1 MFYILE
7 QMFVLCKK
15 HSVLFSHILFLH
27 MEGHEQASNR
37 SWLSMRSHLLQKGYH
52 GDAARKVRG
61 GGMTE
66 EHLTADLLKQLSA
79 AARPEDYLLQG
90 ETIDRELS
98 DYLNELRNDRGM
110 KRAAVVRE
118 SAVNETFVYDIFKGK
133 SLPGRNNALKLAFA
147 LRCSLIETQRI
158 LRLAGVSELWP
169 KRSRDA
175 VIIWCIERGLTLAQC
190 DDELYRLGEQ
200 TLVNPEDDSA

>member
-1 MFYILE
+1 
-7 QMFVLCKK
+7 
-15 HSVLFSHILFLH
+15 
-27 MEGHEQASNR
+27 
-37 SWLSMRSHLLQKGYH
+37 
-52 GDAARKVRG
+52 
-61 GGMTE
+61 MTE
-66 EHLTADLLKQLSA
+66 EHLTADLLKQLFA

-90 ETIDRELS
+90 ETMDRELS

-118 SAVNETFVYDIFKGK
+118 SAVNDIFKGK
-133 SLPGRNNALKLAFA
+133 SLPGRDNALKLAFA

-175 VIIWCIERGLTLAQC
+175 VIIWCIERGLTLSQC

>member
-1 MFYILE
+1 
-7 QMFVLCKK
+7 
-15 HSVLFSHILFLH
+15 
-27 MEGHEQASNR
+27 
-37 SWLSMRSHLLQKGYH
+37 
-52 GDAARKVRG
+52 
-61 GGMTE
+61 MTE

-133 SLPGRNNALKLAFA
+133 SLPGRDNALKLAFA
-147 LRCSLIETQRI
+147 LRGSLIETQRI

>member
-1 MFYILE
+1 
-7 QMFVLCKK
+7 
-15 HSVLFSHILFLH
+15 
-27 MEGHEQASNR
+27 
-37 SWLSMRSHLLQKGYH
+37 
-52 GDAARKVRG
+52 
-61 GGMTE
+61 MTE

-133 SLPGRNNALKLAFA
+133 SLPGRDNALKLAFA

-169 KRSRDA
+169 KRSRDFGA
-175 VIIWCIERGLTLAQC
+175 RIAATPSSSGASNAASHWRNAMTSSIAWASKRW
-190 DDELYRLGEQ
+190 
-200 TLVNPEDDSA
+200 

>member
-1 MFYILE
+1 
-7 QMFVLCKK
+7 
-15 HSVLFSHILFLH
+15 
-27 MEGHEQASNR
+27 
-37 SWLSMRSHLLQKGYH
+37 
-52 GDAARKVRG
+52 
-61 GGMTE
+61 MTE

-133 SLPGRNNALKLAFA
+133 SLPGRDNALKLAFA

-158 LRLAGVSELWP
+158 LRLAGVSELCPNAHATRSLSGASNAASRWRNAMTSSIVWVS
-169 KRSRDA
+169 KR
-175 VIIWCIERGLTLAQC
+175 W
-190 DDELYRLGEQ
+190 
-200 TLVNPEDDSA
+200 

>member
-1 MFYILE
+1 
-7 QMFVLCKK
+7 
-15 HSVLFSHILFLH
+15 
-27 MEGHEQASNR
+27 
-37 SWLSMRSHLLQKGYH
+37 
-52 GDAARKVRG
+52 
-61 GGMTE
+61 MTE

-98 DYLNELRNDRGM
+98 DYLNELRNDRSM
-110 KRAAVVRE
+110 KRA
-118 SAVNETFVYDIFKGK
+118 DIFKGK
-133 SLPGRNNALKLAFA
+133 SLPGRDNALKLAFA

>member
-1 MFYILE
+1 MA
-7 QMFVLCKK
+7 V
-15 HSVLFSHILFLH
+15 
-27 MEGHEQASNR
+27 
-37 SWLSMRSHLLQKGYH
+37 
-52 GDAARKVRG
+52 
-61 GGMTE
+61 

-133 SLPGRNNALKLAFA
+133 SGRFRA
-147 LRCSLIETQRI
+147 
-158 LRLAGVSELWP
+158 
-169 KRSRDA
+169 
-175 VIIWCIERGLTLAQC
+175 LAQ
-190 DDELYRLGEQ
+190 
-200 TLVNPEDDSA
+200 TLTRRGHYLVHRTRPHAGAVR

>member
-1 MFYILE
+1 M
-7 QMFVLCKK
+7 V
-15 HSVLFSHILFLH
+15 
-27 MEGHEQASNR
+27 
-37 SWLSMRSHLLQKGYH
+37 
-52 GDAARKVRG
+52 
-61 GGMTE
+61 E

-90 ETIDRELS
+90 ETIDREMS

-133 SLPGRNNALKLAFA
+133 SLPGRDNSLKLAFA

>member
-1 MFYILE
+1 M
-7 QMFVLCKK
+7 
-15 HSVLFSHILFLH
+15 
-27 MEGHEQASNR
+27 A
-37 SWLSMRSHLLQKGYH
+37 
-52 GDAARKVRG
+52 
-61 GGMTE
+61 E

-133 SLPGRNNALKLAFA
+133 SLPGRDNALKLAFA
-147 LRCSLIETQRI
+147 LRCGLIETQRI

-200 TLVNPEDDSA
+200 TLVNPEDDST

>member
-1 MFYILE
+1 
-7 QMFVLCKK
+7 
-15 HSVLFSHILFLH
+15 
-27 MEGHEQASNR
+27 
-37 SWLSMRSHLLQKGYH
+37 
-52 GDAARKVRG
+52 
-61 GGMTE
+61 MTE

-133 SLPGRNNALKLAFA
+133 SLPGRDNALKLAFA

-158 LRLAGVSELWP
+158 CGLQAFQSFGPNARATRSLSGASNVASRWRNAMTSSIAWVS
-169 KRSRDA
+169 KR
-175 VIIWCIERGLTLAQC
+175 W
-190 DDELYRLGEQ
+190 
-200 TLVNPEDDSA
+200 

>member
-27 MEGHEQASNR
+27 TVGFGQASNR
-37 SWLSMRSHLLQKGYH
+37 AWLSMRSHLLQKGYH
-52 GDAARKVRG
+52 GDAARKVRE

-66 EHLTADLLKQLSA
+66 DHLTANLLKQLSA
-79 AARPEDYLLQG
+79 AARPEDYLLQA

-118 SAVNETFVYDIFKGK
+118 SAVNETFVYV
-133 SLPGRNNALKLAFA
+133 ALGDEYTVEFVWREVPL
-147 LRCSLIETQRI
+147 ETEE
-158 LRLAGVSELWP
+158 AA
-169 KRSRDA
+169 D
-175 VIIWCIERGLTLAQC
+175 
-190 DDELYRLGEQ
+190 
-200 TLVNPEDDSA
+200 

>member
-1 MFYILE
+1 
-7 QMFVLCKK
+7 
-15 HSVLFSHILFLH
+15 
-27 MEGHEQASNR
+27 
-37 SWLSMRSHLLQKGYH
+37 
-52 GDAARKVRG
+52 
-61 GGMTE
+61 MTE

-133 SLPGRNNALKLAFA
+133 SLPGRDNALKLAFA

-158 LRLAGVSELWP
+158 LRLAGSLSGASNAASHWRNAMTSSIAWAS
-169 KRSRDA
+169 KR
-175 VIIWCIERGLTLAQC
+175 W
-190 DDELYRLGEQ
+190 
-200 TLVNPEDDSA
+200 